1 MDKQVKIITI
11 IKNGVTPAATIK
23 KRFECPY
30 CGCIFDATNTQQ
42 NKEFIDADAIE
53 LRMQGIDAYAT
64 CPCCNRSVYRGLEG
78 RFCR

>member
-1 MDKQVKIITI
+1 MDKQVKIMTI

-53 LRMQGIDAYAT
+53 LRM
-64 CPCCNRSVYRGLEG
+64 
-78 RFCR
+78 